1 MECVDVLQTASTTAA
16 HGSSSTGFQMMLAC
30 ECSAHS
36 GAWWYV
42 HVLVNMTRLT

>member
-30 ECSAHS
+30 SAHLS
-36 GAWWYV
+36 AV
-42 HVLVNMTRLT
+42 RILVIGGTYMYLST